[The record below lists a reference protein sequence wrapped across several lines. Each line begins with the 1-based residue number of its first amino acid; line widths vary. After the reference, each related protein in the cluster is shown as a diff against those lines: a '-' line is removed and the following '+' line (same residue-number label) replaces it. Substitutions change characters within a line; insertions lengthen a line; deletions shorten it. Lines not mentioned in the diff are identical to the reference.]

1 MIVPDQHD
9 AAPVRYEKVI
19 DLRGL
24 LIRARD
30 ALYDAAD
37 PGGAPLTYRQVADE
51 VAELIVALDQ
61 EANR

>member
-1 MIVPDQHD
+1 MPEQHN
-9 AAPVRYEKVI
+9 AARFGYKKVI